1 MKMTLLNGSVIMVKT
16 SVLVLLVLAL
26 SACMQENAADPVLA
40 TDTAEQ
46 DQTLRIAAA
55 ANLFDVLPEIVD
67 GYQTENNLAE
77 KNIEVTF
84 ASSGKLYAQIKAGA
98 PYDVYLSAN
107 QAFPAKLAGE
117 HLPDLSV
124 HKSFSYAR
132 GQLTLYSVTR
142 PLGDMQPAA
151 LTALLMSDTSTKI
164 AIANPELA
172 PYGASAKSYLQAQNV
187 NDVLDEQKRLIQA
200 ENIGQAFQYTHT
212 GNVDYGLVAQ
222 SQVGAIKATPE
233 QFVTL
238 DPDSYPAILQD
249 GVVIKDSSM
258 ATDFTDYIRS
268 DAGQKYF
275 SQAGYLSI
283 Q

>member
-1 MKMTLLNGSVIMVKT
+1 MVKT

-187 NDVLDEQKRLIQA
+187 YDVLDEQKRLIQA